1 MRDECEEERRR
12 GGEEDTGRR
21 GDGETRRG
29 GYGETGRREDEEMS
43 LIFCW
48 VRLEQSCIIPV
59 EWRI

>member
-1 MRDECEEERRR
+1 MRDECEEETRRR
-12 GGEEDTGRR
+12 GEEDTGIR
-21 GDGETRRG
+21 GDGG
-29 GYGETGRREDEEMS
+29 REDKEMS

>member
-1 MRDECEEERRR
+1 MRDECEEETRR
-12 GGEEDTGRR
+12 GGEEERRIR
-21 GDGETRRG
+21 GDE
-29 GYGETGRREDEEMS
+29 ETGRREDKEMS

>member
-12 GGEEDTGRR
+12 GGEED
-21 GDGETRRG
+21 TRRG